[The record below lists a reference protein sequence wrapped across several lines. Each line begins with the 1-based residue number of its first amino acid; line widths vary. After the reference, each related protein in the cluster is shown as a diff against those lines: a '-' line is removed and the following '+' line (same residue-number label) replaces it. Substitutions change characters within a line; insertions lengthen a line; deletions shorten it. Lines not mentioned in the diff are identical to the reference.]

1 MTPTGTSKAATRRV
15 RNESKYDYAWLLF
28 SQNINQHDIARKVC
42 VAERTVSRWVRDN
55 DWVSRRAVGNITR
68 DELVNK
74 TLTLIDSLLQ
84 KAITDKDGNSAKLA
98 DQLSKLAGAIRN
110 LDKQVSVVDIVQV
123 FMTFNRWLISR
134 QPLNTELTDEI
145 IRTINRFQDEFIN
158 EKLSINR

>member
-28 SQNINQHDIARKVC
+28 SQNINQHDIARKVG